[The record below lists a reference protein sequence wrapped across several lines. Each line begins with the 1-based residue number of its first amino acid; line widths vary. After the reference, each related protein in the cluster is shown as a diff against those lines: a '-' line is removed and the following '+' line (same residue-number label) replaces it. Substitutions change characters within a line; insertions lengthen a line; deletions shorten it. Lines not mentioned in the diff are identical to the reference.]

1 MPRKKAK
8 KKSILEKNWNS
19 LSTLKSHFEREG
31 GETVVSFNGFEL
43 VTKKYR
49 YTLAHGE
56 LHREKK

>member
-1 MPRKKAK
+1 MRKKTAK
-8 KKSILEKNWNS
+8 KKTILDRNWNS
-19 LSTLKSHFEREG
+19 LSSLKSHFERAG